1 MNHKH
6 LLSLYGL
13 KWNPFGQDIP
23 PEGLASRPQIDTFSW
38 RIEQMAKGGGFALL
52 TGDPGTGKSAALR
65 SLNKK
70 LREIRDINV
79 TIFSRPQSRIGDFY
93 RELGNLYGIELKAH
107 NAYGGFQSLRE
118 RWQAYCESSLIR
130 PVILIDEAQEMPTTT
145 LSELRLLSSS
155 EFDSKNLLT
164 IIFCS
169 DRRLTER
176 FRHPD
181 LLPVGSRIKV
191 RLLLEPLTRDEMIK
205 AINELIS
212 KAGNPNLMTQ
222 ELIQILADHSLGNF
236 RVMTTM
242 ATDLLIYGIAKE
254 VQQLDEAL
262 FFEVFN
268 NHQPKKK
275 PPGKGPNNENR

>member
-1 MNHKH
+1 MNHKR

-23 PEGLASRPQIDTFSW
+23 PEGLASRAQIDTFSW
-38 RIEQMAKGGGFALL
+38 RIEQMASDGGFALL

-65 SLNKK
+65 NLHKK

-79 TIFSRPQSRIGDFY
+79 AILSRPQSRLGDFY
-93 RELGNLYGIELKAH
+93 RELGHLYGIELRAH
-107 NAYGGFQSLRE
+107 NAYGGFQALRE
-118 RWQAYCESSLIR
+118 RWRTYCESSLIR
-130 PVILIDEAQEMPTTT
+130 PVILIDEAQEMPSATM
-145 LSELRLLSSS
+145 SELRLLSSS
-155 EFDSKNLLT
+155 EFDSRNLLT
-164 IIFCS
+164 VIFCG

-191 RLLLEPLTRDEMIK
+191 RLLLEPLTRDEMVK
-205 AINELIS
+205 AVAELIS

-222 ELIQILADHSLGNF
+222 ELIQALADHSLGNY

-242 ATDLLIYGIAKE
+242 ATDLLINAIAKE
-254 VQQLDEAL
+254 VQQIDEKL

-268 NHQPKKK
+268 NHQPRKK
-275 PPGKGPNNENR
+275 PTAKGQLQ